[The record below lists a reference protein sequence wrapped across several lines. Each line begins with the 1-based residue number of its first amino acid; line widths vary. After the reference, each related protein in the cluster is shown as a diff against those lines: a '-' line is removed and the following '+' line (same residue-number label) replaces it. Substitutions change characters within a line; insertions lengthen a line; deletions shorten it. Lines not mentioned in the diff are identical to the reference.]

1 MSRKPVLN
9 NATSKKV
16 TPKNVA
22 SKKPTLNTTS
32 DKIKASNERL
42 VIGTII
48 GVTFLFSCASLGL
61 SLYNTFGRRS
71 AFYNFFDGNS
81 ASFVEGSIADIAD
94 RVSPSVVSIVTETTA
109 TDWYG
114 RATSSSAAGTGM
126 VVTKDG
132 YVLTNKHVVEGAKK
146 IQIVMHDGTTY
157 SDVTLVGTDPLN
169 DVAFLKINGAD
180 NLQPV
185 ALGDSKTLQT
195 GQQVI
200 AIGNALGQYQNTVT
214 QGIISGTGR
223 SIIATD
229 QSNYSNYERL
239 SDMIQTDASI
249 NSGNSG
255 GPLINAAGQV
265 IGINTAVYSDGNGIG
280 FAIPISGVKGMLKS
294 IIETGSADRAYI
306 GVSYLNIT
314 PSVQKQYNLP
324 VSEGAYVSS
333 ENGIIKDSPAEKAGL
348 QNGDVITAVDGVKIG
363 KAGSLSTLIG
373 EHAAGDTVEL
383 TIIRNGEE
391 QKIKLT
397 TTAYKVD

>member
-1 MSRKPVLN
+1 MSN
-9 NATSKKV
+9 NS
-16 TPKNVA
+16 A
-22 SKKPTLNTTS
+22 SE
-32 DKIKASNERL
+32 KIKAGNRRL
-42 VIGTII
+42 VIGTLV
-48 GVTFLFSCASLGL
+48 GATFVFSCVSLSL
-61 SLYNTFGRRS
+61 TLYNTFRGRP
-71 AFYNFFDGNS
+71 FYYNFYDGNG
-81 ASFVEGSIADIAD
+81 ASFVEGSIADIAEK
-94 RVSPSVVSIVTETTA
+94 VSPSVVSIVTETTA

-126 VVTKDG
+126 VVTSDG
-132 YVLTNKHVVEGAKK
+132 YILTNKHVVNGAKK
-146 IQIVMHDGTTY
+146 IQVVMHDGTTY

-169 DVAFLKINGAD
+169 DVAFLKINGAN

-214 QGIISGTGR
+214 QGIVSGTGR
-223 SIIATD
+223 SVIATD

-294 IIETGSADRAYI
+294 IIEKGRADRAYI

-314 PSVQKQYNLP
+314 PSIQKQYNLS
-324 VSEGAYVSS
+324 VSEGAYVSP

-348 QNGDVITAVDGVKIG
+348 KNGDIITAVNGVKIG
-363 KAGSLSTLIG
+363 KAGTLSTLIG
-373 EHAAGDTVEL
+373 EYAAGESVEL
-383 TIIRNGEE
+383 TILRDGAE
-391 QKIKLT
+391 QKITLT
-397 TTAYKVD
+397 TSAYSAVSD

>member
-1 MSRKPVLN
+1 MSN
-9 NATSKKV
+9 NS
-16 TPKNVA
+16 A
-22 SKKPTLNTTS
+22 SE
-32 DKIKASNERL
+32 KIKAGNRRL
-42 VIGTII
+42 VIGTLV
-48 GVTFLFSCASLGL
+48 GATFVFSCVSLSL
-61 SLYNTFGRRS
+61 TLYNTFRGRP
-71 AFYNFFDGNS
+71 FYYNFYDGNG
-81 ASFVEGSIADIAD
+81 ASFVEGSIADIAEK
-94 RVSPSVVSIVTETTA
+94 VSPSVVSIVTETTA

-126 VVTKDG
+126 VVTSDG
-132 YVLTNKHVVEGAKK
+132 YILTNKHVVNGAKK
-146 IQIVMHDGTTY
+146 IQVVMHDGTTY

-169 DVAFLKINGAD
+169 DVAFLKINGAS

-214 QGIISGTGR
+214 QGIVSGTGR
-223 SIIATD
+223 SVIATD

-294 IIETGSADRAYI
+294 IIEKGRADRAYI

-314 PSVQKQYNLP
+314 PSVQKQYNLS
-324 VSEGAYVSS
+324 VSEGAYVSP

-348 QNGDVITAVDGVKIG
+348 KNGDIITAVNEVKIG
-363 KAGSLSTLIG
+363 KAGTLSTLIG
-373 EHAAGDTVEL
+373 EYAAGESVEL
-383 TIIRNGEE
+383 TILRDGAE
-391 QKIKLT
+391 QKITLT
-397 TTAYKVD
+397 TSAYSAVSD

>member
-1 MSRKPVLN
+1 MSN
-9 NATSKKV
+9 NS
-16 TPKNVA
+16 A
-22 SKKPTLNTTS
+22 SE
-32 DKIKASNERL
+32 KIKAGNRRL
-42 VIGTII
+42 VIGTLV
-48 GVTFLFSCASLGL
+48 GVTFVFSCVSLSL
-61 SLYNTFGRRS
+61 TLYNTFRGRP
-71 AFYNFFDGNS
+71 FYYNFYDGNG
-81 ASFVEGSIADIAD
+81 ASFVEGSIADIAEK
-94 RVSPSVVSIVTETTA
+94 VSPSVVSIVTETTA

-126 VVTKDG
+126 VVTSDG
-132 YVLTNKHVVEGAKK
+132 YILTNKHVVNGAKK
-146 IQIVMHDGTTY
+146 IQVVMHDGTTY

-169 DVAFLKINGAD
+169 DVAFLKINGAS

-214 QGIISGTGR
+214 QGIVSGTGR
-223 SIIATD
+223 SVIATD

-294 IIETGSADRAYI
+294 IIEKGRADRAYI

-314 PSVQKQYNLP
+314 PSVQKQYNLS
-324 VSEGAYVSS
+324 VSEGAYVSP

-348 QNGDVITAVDGVKIG
+348 KNGDIITAVNGVKIG
-363 KAGSLSTLIG
+363 KAGTLSTLIG
-373 EHAAGDTVEL
+373 EYAAGESVEL
-383 TIIRNGEE
+383 TILRDGAE
-391 QKIKLT
+391 QKITLT
-397 TTAYKVD
+397 TSAYSAVSD

>member
-1 MSRKPVLN
+1 MSN
-9 NATSKKV
+9 NS
-16 TPKNVA
+16 A
-22 SKKPTLNTTS
+22 SE
-32 DKIKASNERL
+32 KIKAGNRRL
-42 VIGTII
+42 VIGTLV
-48 GVTFLFSCASLGL
+48 GATFVFSCVSLSL
-61 SLYNTFGRRS
+61 TLYNTFRGRP
-71 AFYNFFDGNS
+71 FYYNFYDGNG
-81 ASFVEGSIADIAD
+81 ASFVEGSIADIAEK
-94 RVSPSVVSIVTETTA
+94 VSPSVVSIVTETTA

-126 VVTKDG
+126 VVTSDG
-132 YVLTNKHVVEGAKK
+132 YILTNKHVVNGAKK
-146 IQIVMHDGTTY
+146 IQVVMHDGTTY

-169 DVAFLKINGAD
+169 DVAFLKINGAS

-214 QGIISGTGR
+214 QGIVSGTGR
-223 SIIATD
+223 SVIATD

-294 IIETGSADRAYI
+294 IIEKGRADRAYI

-314 PSVQKQYNLP
+314 PSVQKQYNLS
-324 VSEGAYVSS
+324 VSEGAYVSP

-348 QNGDVITAVDGVKIG
+348 KNGDIITAVNGVKIG
-363 KAGSLSTLIG
+363 KAGTLSTLIG
-373 EHAAGDTVEL
+373 EYAAGESVEL
-383 TIIRNGEE
+383 TILRDGAE
-391 QKIKLT
+391 QKITLT
-397 TTAYKVD
+397 TSAYSAVSD